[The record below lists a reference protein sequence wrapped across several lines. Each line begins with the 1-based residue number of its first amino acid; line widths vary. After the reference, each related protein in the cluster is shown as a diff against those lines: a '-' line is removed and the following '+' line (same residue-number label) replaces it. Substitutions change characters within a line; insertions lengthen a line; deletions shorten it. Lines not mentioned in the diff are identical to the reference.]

1 MFTELVDINTKPT
14 MLTAGYCA
22 IRALAMKVMCL
33 VFVGEMTLLREYQ
46 NWLKAFVE
54 QETLAKIQ
62 FDHPRR

>member
-1 MFTELVDINTKPT
+1 
-14 MLTAGYCA
+14 
-22 IRALAMKVMCL
+22 
-33 VFVGEMTLLREYQ
+33 VGEMTLLREYQ